1 MASLLDN
8 ILSFGATPPQY
19 LGGLIGEDQ
28 LKNVQ
33 NRAMTTGIFNALV
46 GYLATPKNQNLGLGR
61 ILGNTLM
68 AGQQGAQGVYDQA
81 IQDYQTTEKIK
92 QMQLERALQAQK
104 INDQMQMRRLAP
116 QLIREVP
123 AQTELVDQGT
133 YFIPQPT
140 APDAVAPNYGL
151 QPVVKEPI
159 ERVIAPARREIDPA
173 VLQQLLAT
181 SSDPLA
187 TLKTTAELVPALRKA
202 GLVQTQGMGDNPF
215 QVWAETS
222 QSPQVQ
228 KLARQYE
235 TSFRN
240 GTIDAETADKRIAD
254 LAKAEESYIARTEGA
269 ADRKAQAQRDYD
281 LRQQSLQQ
289 TAAYQ
294 QGQLANQQAQLAL
307 RQDIQAQKGQKTL
320 PAYAF
325 KAEGEDLDTA
335 MQAVNLSGQT
345 DSQIKSLITNKVD
358 FSPVNKARLAT
369 KAFAGSTDPDVL
381 AYNEYNNFV
390 TRLVNESLRLNKGV
404 QTEGDAQRA
413 FKELSSARSTAD
425 VIRSLEKIRDINAKA
440 AALRNDLVQA
450 RRKTSGL
457 TEDRGY
463 APPERID
470 VPKYFPYIGTKAQYD
485 KLPKNTQYWDYVN
498 LDAAGNPVLRVKE

>member
-1 MASLLDN
+1 MASLLDQV
-8 ILSFGATPPQY
+8 LSFGATPPQY
-19 LGGLIGEDQ
+19 LGSLLGEQQSQDIQKRAIG
-28 LKNVQ
+28 
-33 NRAMTTGIFNALV
+33 TGIFNALV
-46 GYLATPKNQNLGLGR
+46 GYLATPKNQNLGLTR

-104 INDQMQMRRLAP
+104 IADQQNMRRLAP

-123 AQTELVDQGT
+123 AQTEFVDQGT

-159 ERVIAPARREIDPA
+159 ERVVAPARREIDPA
-173 VLQQLLAT
+173 ILQQLLAT
-181 SSDPLA
+181 SSDPIG
-187 TLKTTAELVPALRKA
+187 TLKSTAELVPALRKA
-202 GLVQTQGMGDNPF
+202 GMLQTSSTMDNPF
-215 QVWAETS
+215 DIFAEGG
-222 QSPQVQ
+222 QSPTVR
-228 KLARQYE
+228 KLASQYKQ
-235 TSFRN
+235 SFAN
-240 GTIDAETADKRIAD
+240 GTIDQETAEKRILELGKMD
-254 LAKAEESYIARTEGA
+254 ETYVDRTARDQ
-269 ADRKAQAQRDYD
+269 DRDAQREIAKSNT
-281 LRQQSLQQ
+281 LMSQQIAQGNLQV
-289 TAAYQ
+289 A
-294 QGQLANQQAQLAL
+294 QGNLAL
-307 RQDIQAQKGQKTL
+307 RQDMQAKQGQKTL

-335 MQAVNLSGQT
+335 MQAVNLSGQV
-345 DSQIKSLITNKVD
+345 DNQIKSLITNKVD
-358 FSPVNKARLAT
+358 FSPVNKARLTT

-381 AYNEYNNFV
+381 AYNEYNNFM

-450 RRKTSGL
+450 RRKSSGL

-463 APPERID
+463 SPPERIP
-470 VPKYFPYIGTKAQYD
+470 VPTYLPYIGTKAQYD
-485 KLPKNTQYWDYVN
+485 KLPKGSQYYDYANV
-498 LDAAGNPVLRVKE
+498 DQAGNPVLRVKE

>member
-8 ILSFGATPPQY
+8 ILSFGATPPKY
-19 LGGLIGEDQ
+19 LGGLIGEDE

-33 NRAMTTGIFNALV
+33 NRATTTGIFNALV
-46 GYLATPKNQNLGLGR
+46 GYLATPKNQNLGLGT

-68 AGQQGAQGVYDQA
+68 AGQQGAQGVYEQA
-81 IQDYQTTEKIK
+81 VQDYQTTEKIK

-104 INDQMQMRRLAP
+104 IADQQNMRRLAP

-140 APDAVAPNYGL
+140 APDAVAPNYNL
-151 QPVVKEPI
+151 QPVVKEPV

-202 GLVQTQGMGDNPF
+202 GLVQMPSAMDNPF
-215 QVWAETS
+215 DVFVEGG
-222 QSPQVQ
+222 QSPTVR
-228 KLARQYE
+228 KLASQYKQ
-235 TSFRN
+235 SYAN
-240 GTIDAETADKRIAD
+240 GTIDQETAEKRILELGKMD
-254 LAKAEESYIARTEGA
+254 ETYVYRTA
-269 ADRKAQAQRDYD
+269 ADQDRDAQREIAKSNT
-281 LRQQSLQQ
+281 LMSQQIAQGNLQV
-289 TAAYQ
+289 A
-294 QGQLANQQAQLAL
+294 QGNLAL
-307 RQDIQAQKGQKTL
+307 RQDMQNRQGQKTL

-345 DSQIKSLITNKVD
+345 DNQIKSLITNKVD

-457 TEDRGY
+457 TEERGY

-498 LDAAGNPVLRVKE
+498 LDSAGNPVLRVKE

>member
-19 LGGLIGEDQ
+19 LGSLIGEDQ

-68 AGQQGAQGVYDQA
+68 AGQQGAQGVYNQA
-81 IQDYQTTEKIK
+81 VEDYQTTEKIK

-104 INDQMQMRRLAP
+104 IADQQNMRRLAP

-140 APDAVAPNYGL
+140 APDAVAPNYNL
-151 QPVVKEPI
+151 QPVVKEPV
-159 ERVIAPARREIDPA
+159 ERIISPARREIDPA

-202 GLVQTQGMGDNPF
+202 GLVQTQTFDENPF
-215 QVWAETS
+215 QVWVETS

-228 KLARQYE
+228 KIAKQYA
-235 TSFRN
+235 TSYNKGVLSDEQINRAIESLGKN
-240 GTIDAETADKRIAD
+240 ED
-254 LAKAEESYIARTEGA
+254 SYIARTEGA

-281 LRQQSLQQ
+281 LRLQGLQQ

-294 QGQLANQQAQLAL
+294 QGNLAL
-307 RQDIQAQKGQKTL
+307 RQDMQAQKNQKTL

-335 MQAVNLSGQT
+335 MQAVNLSGQV
-345 DSQIKSLITNKVD
+345 DNQIKSLITNKVD

-381 AYNEYNNFV
+381 AYNEYNNFM
-390 TRLVNESLRLNKGV
+390 TRLVNDSLRLNKGV

-440 AALRNDLVQA
+440 ASLRNDLVQA
-450 RRKTSGL
+450 RRKSSGL

-463 APPERID
+463 TPPERID
-470 VPKYFPYIGTKAQYD
+470 VPKYLPYIGTKAQYD
-485 KLPKNTQYWDYVN
+485 KLPRGSQYYDYANV
-498 LDAAGNPVLRVKE
+498 DAAGNPVLRVKE

>member
-19 LGGLIGEDQ
+19 LGSLLGDQ
-28 LKNVQ
+28 QMQDVQ
-33 NRAMTTGIFNALV
+33 KRATTTGLFNALV
-46 GYLATPKNQNLGLGR
+46 GYLATPKNRNLGLGT

-68 AGQQGAQGVYDQA
+68 AGQQGAQGVYEQA
-81 IQDYQTTEKIK
+81 VQDYQTTEKIK
-92 QMQLERALQAQK
+92 QMQLEKALQMQK
-104 INDQMQMRRLAP
+104 LAEQQQMKQLAP
-116 QLIREVP
+116 SLIREVP

-140 APDAVAPNYGL
+140 ATDAVAPNYNL
-151 QPVVKEPI
+151 QPVVKEPV
-159 ERVIAPARREIDPA
+159 ERVVAPARREIDTD
-173 VLQQLLAT
+173 VLQRMLSL

-202 GLVQTQGMGDNPF
+202 GLVQTQGVGENPF

-254 LAKAEESYIARTEGA
+254 LAKAEDSYIARTEGA

-281 LRQQSLQQ
+281 LRQQGLQQ

-294 QGQLANQQAQLAL
+294 QGQLAL
-307 RQDIQAQKGQKTL
+307 RQDMQAQKNQKTL

-457 TEDRGY
+457 TEERGY

>member
-92 QMQLERALQAQK
+92 QMQLDRALQAQK
-104 INDQMQMRRLAP
+104 IADQQNMRRLAP

-140 APDAVAPNYGL
+140 APDAAFPNYNL

-159 ERVIAPARREIDPA
+159 ERVVAPARREIDPA
-173 VLQQLLAT
+173 VLQQLLST

-202 GLVQTQGMGDNPF
+202 GLVQMPSAMDNPF
-215 QVWAETS
+215 DIFAEGGI
-222 QSPQVQ
+222 SPTVR
-228 KLARQYE
+228 KLAGQYKQ
-235 TSFRN
+235 SYAN
-240 GTIDAETADKRIAD
+240 GTIDQETAEKRILELGKMD
-254 LAKAEESYIARTEGA
+254 ETYVYRTA
-269 ADRKAQAQRDYD
+269 ADQDRDAQREIAKSNT
-281 LRQQSLQQ
+281 LMSQQIAQGNLQV
-289 TAAYQ
+289 A
-294 QGQLANQQAQLAL
+294 QGNLAL
-307 RQDIQAQKGQKTL
+307 RQDMQNRQGQKVL
-320 PAYAF
+320 PPMAY
-325 KAEGEDLDTA
+325 KTETENLSSA
-335 MQAVNLSGQT
+335 MENVNLANDIDNQIANIGASGINFGVKNNAQYA
-345 DSQIKSLITNKVD
+345 IKANLPNPDAATLGYLEYQR
-358 FSPVNKARLAT
+358 FAT
-369 KAFAGSTDPDVL
+369 K
-381 AYNEYNNFV
+381 
-390 TRLVNESLRLNKGV
+390 LVNDTLRLNKGV
-404 QTEGDAQRA
+404 QTDQDFVRA
-413 FKELSSARSTAD
+413 KQELSTAKSNQD
-425 VIRSLEKIRDINAKA
+425 VIR
-440 AALRNDLVQA
+440 ALRSLQEVNLKYAKNKNDLIIKS
-450 RRKTSGL
+450 RKTSGL

-463 APPERID
+463 SAPEQIQIPTFPPVFYSESDPKFQALDSGQVFID
-470 VPKYFPYIGTKAQYD
+470 GTTGKR
-485 KLPKNTQYWDYVN
+485 K
-498 LDAAGNPVLRVKE
+498 VK